1 MVFLIRAMF
10 GKALK
15 TNDALAFAVLTG
27 CLRVSK
33 ESIFTGLNNFKILSI
48 TDTRFDEQFGFTDAE
63 VQKLL
68 SDYHLENRF
77 REVKEWYDGYRFGK
91 ADVYCPWDVI
101 NFVDRAKDDPEA
113 KPEAYWINTSG
124 NDLVKR
130 FIDKAHKTT
139 KNEIERLIAG
149 EVIENELR
157 LDLTYE
163 EIDQSIENLWS
174 VLFTTGYLTQVGRTE
189 EGAYRLVIPNREVR
203 EVFRLQINEWF
214 KRSIFSNAERL
225 TTFWKPEGDSM
236 ALTKPYILVGGIV
249 LFVALL
255 FFFTKLPEIKPEE
268 EKEVT
273 AIVEEKPAASIWKR
287 RQFVRSVV
295 AQFCYCAAQTG
306 IFGFFINYVTEMDP
320 GISNLRASRILAF
333 GGMALFMIGRLSVS
347 FTMKWLAPGRLLTW
361 YSLLSA
367 VCMALVVASVGTL
380 SLYALYL
387 SFFFMSIMFPTIFA
401 LGLEGMGVYTKK
413 ASSYIVMGVAGGAFS
428 PMLMG
433 YIGEENMALGFIV
446 PLIAFLY
453 ILYFAIKC
461 KR

>member
-1 MVFLIRAMF
+1 MEKQKKQLLVAAPGGKSYLVPFILITSLFLLWGFAHGLLDVLNKHFQGVFTMTKAESGLVQFSTYIAYFLMALPAGAFMKRYGYRKGIIMGLLLFAIGAFGFIPAAFLHSATPFLIALFVIACGLCILETAANPYSTILGPSASAAQRLNLSQSFNGLGWILGPLVGGLLIF
-10 GKALK
+10 GA
-15 TNDALAFAVLTG
+15 
-27 CLRVSK
+27 S
-33 ESIFTGLNNFKILSI
+33 
-48 TDTRFDEQFGFTDAE
+48 
-63 VQKLL
+63 
-68 SDYHLENRF
+68 
-77 REVKEWYDGYRFGK
+77 
-91 ADVYCPWDVI
+91 
-101 NFVDRAKDDPEA
+101 
-113 KPEAYWINTSG
+113 
-124 NDLVKR
+124 
-130 FIDKAHKTT
+130 
-139 KNEIERLIAG
+139 
-149 EVIENELR
+149 
-157 LDLTYE
+157 
-163 EIDQSIENLWS
+163 
-174 VLFTTGYLTQVGRTE
+174 
-189 EGAYRLVIPNREVR
+189 
-203 EVFRLQINEWF
+203 
-214 KRSIFSNAERL
+214 
-225 TTFWKPEGDSM
+225 EGDSM
-236 ALTKPYILVGGIV
+236 ALTKPYILVGGSV

-268 EKEVT
+268 EEEVT
-273 AIVEEKPAASIWKR
+273 AIVEEKPAASLWKR

-333 GGMALFMIGRLSVS
+333 GGMALFMIGRLSGS

-461 KR
+461 NR

>member
-1 MVFLIRAMF
+1 MEKQKKQSLVAAPGGKSYLVPFILITSLFLLWGFAHGLLDVLNKHFQGVFTMTKAESGLVQFSTYIAYFLMALPAGAFMKRYGYRKGIIMGLLLFAIGAFGFIPAAFLHSATPFLIALFVIACGLCILETAANPYSTILGPPASAAQRLNLSQSFNGLGWILGPLVGGLLIF
-10 GKALK
+10 GA
-15 TNDALAFAVLTG
+15 
-27 CLRVSK
+27 S
-33 ESIFTGLNNFKILSI
+33 
-48 TDTRFDEQFGFTDAE
+48 
-63 VQKLL
+63 
-68 SDYHLENRF
+68 
-77 REVKEWYDGYRFGK
+77 
-91 ADVYCPWDVI
+91 
-101 NFVDRAKDDPEA
+101 
-113 KPEAYWINTSG
+113 
-124 NDLVKR
+124 
-130 FIDKAHKTT
+130 
-139 KNEIERLIAG
+139 
-149 EVIENELR
+149 
-157 LDLTYE
+157 
-163 EIDQSIENLWS
+163 
-174 VLFTTGYLTQVGRTE
+174 
-189 EGAYRLVIPNREVR
+189 
-203 EVFRLQINEWF
+203 
-214 KRSIFSNAERL
+214 
-225 TTFWKPEGDSM
+225 EGDSM

-268 EKEVT
+268 EEEVT
-273 AIVEEKPAASIWKR
+273 AIVEEKPAASLWKR

-333 GGMALFMIGRLSVS
+333 GGMALFMIGRLSGS

-413 ASSYIVMGVAGGAFS
+413 ASSYIVMGVVGGAFS

-461 KR
+461 NR

>member
-1 MVFLIRAMF
+1 MEKQKKQSLVAAPGGKSYLVPFVLITSLFLLWGFAHGLLDVLNKHFQGVFTMTKAESGLVQFSTYIAYFLMALPAGAFMKRYGYRKGIIMGLLLFAIGAFGFIPAAFLHSATPFLIALFVIACGLCILETAANPYSTILGPSASAAQRLNLSQSFNGLGWILGPLVGGLLIF
-10 GKALK
+10 GA
-15 TNDALAFAVLTG
+15 
-27 CLRVSK
+27 S
-33 ESIFTGLNNFKILSI
+33 
-48 TDTRFDEQFGFTDAE
+48 
-63 VQKLL
+63 
-68 SDYHLENRF
+68 
-77 REVKEWYDGYRFGK
+77 
-91 ADVYCPWDVI
+91 
-101 NFVDRAKDDPEA
+101 
-113 KPEAYWINTSG
+113 
-124 NDLVKR
+124 
-130 FIDKAHKTT
+130 
-139 KNEIERLIAG
+139 
-149 EVIENELR
+149 
-157 LDLTYE
+157 
-163 EIDQSIENLWS
+163 
-174 VLFTTGYLTQVGRTE
+174 
-189 EGAYRLVIPNREVR
+189 
-203 EVFRLQINEWF
+203 
-214 KRSIFSNAERL
+214 
-225 TTFWKPEGDSM
+225 EGDSM

-268 EKEVT
+268 EEEVT

-306 IFGFFINYVTEMDP
+306 IFGFFINYVTEMDS

-333 GGMALFMIGRLSVS
+333 GGMALFMIGRLSGS

>member
-1 MVFLIRAMF
+1 MEKQKKQSLVAAPGGKSYLVPFVLITSLFLLWGFAHGLLDVLNKHFQGVFTMTKAESGLVQFSTYIAYFLMALPAGAFMKRYGYRKGIIMGLLLFAIGAFGFIPAAFLHSATPFLIALFVIACGLCILGTAANPYSTILGPSASAAQRLNLSQSFNGLGWILGPLVGGLLIF
-10 GKALK
+10 GA
-15 TNDALAFAVLTG
+15 
-27 CLRVSK
+27 S
-33 ESIFTGLNNFKILSI
+33 
-48 TDTRFDEQFGFTDAE
+48 
-63 VQKLL
+63 
-68 SDYHLENRF
+68 
-77 REVKEWYDGYRFGK
+77 
-91 ADVYCPWDVI
+91 
-101 NFVDRAKDDPEA
+101 
-113 KPEAYWINTSG
+113 
-124 NDLVKR
+124 
-130 FIDKAHKTT
+130 
-139 KNEIERLIAG
+139 
-149 EVIENELR
+149 
-157 LDLTYE
+157 
-163 EIDQSIENLWS
+163 
-174 VLFTTGYLTQVGRTE
+174 
-189 EGAYRLVIPNREVR
+189 
-203 EVFRLQINEWF
+203 
-214 KRSIFSNAERL
+214 
-225 TTFWKPEGDSM
+225 EGDSM

-268 EKEVT
+268 EEEVT

-333 GGMALFMIGRLSVS
+333 GGMALFMIGRLSGS

-461 KR
+461 NR

>member
-1 MVFLIRAMF
+1 MEKQKKQSLVAAPGGKSYLVPFILITSLFLLWGFAHGLLDVLNKHFQGVFTMTKAESGLVQFSTYIAYFLMALPAGAFMKRYGYRKGIIMGLLLFAIGAFGFIPTAFLHSATPFLIALFVIACGLCILETAANPYSTILGPSASAAQRLNLSQSFNGLGWILGPLVGGLLIF
-10 GKALK
+10 GA
-15 TNDALAFAVLTG
+15 
-27 CLRVSK
+27 S
-33 ESIFTGLNNFKILSI
+33 
-48 TDTRFDEQFGFTDAE
+48 
-63 VQKLL
+63 
-68 SDYHLENRF
+68 
-77 REVKEWYDGYRFGK
+77 
-91 ADVYCPWDVI
+91 
-101 NFVDRAKDDPEA
+101 
-113 KPEAYWINTSG
+113 
-124 NDLVKR
+124 
-130 FIDKAHKTT
+130 
-139 KNEIERLIAG
+139 
-149 EVIENELR
+149 
-157 LDLTYE
+157 
-163 EIDQSIENLWS
+163 
-174 VLFTTGYLTQVGRTE
+174 
-189 EGAYRLVIPNREVR
+189 
-203 EVFRLQINEWF
+203 
-214 KRSIFSNAERL
+214 
-225 TTFWKPEGDSM
+225 EGDSM

-268 EKEVT
+268 EEEVT
-273 AIVEEKPAASIWKR
+273 AIVEEKPAASLWKR

-333 GGMALFMIGRLSVS
+333 GGMALFMIGRLSGS

-461 KR
+461 NR

>member
-1 MVFLIRAMF
+1 MEKQKKQSLVAAPGGKSYLVPFILITSLFLLWGFAHGLLDVLNKHFQGVFTMTKAESGLVQFSTYIAYFLMALPAGAFMKRYGYRKGIIMGLLLFAIGAFGFIPAAFLHSATPFLIALIVIACGLCILETAANPYSTILGPPASAAQRLNLSQSFNGLGWILGPLVGGLLIF
-10 GKALK
+10 GA
-15 TNDALAFAVLTG
+15 
-27 CLRVSK
+27 
-33 ESIFTGLNNFKILSI
+33 
-48 TDTRFDEQFGFTDAE
+48 
-63 VQKLL
+63 
-68 SDYHLENRF
+68 
-77 REVKEWYDGYRFGK
+77 
-91 ADVYCPWDVI
+91 
-101 NFVDRAKDDPEA
+101 
-113 KPEAYWINTSG
+113 
-124 NDLVKR
+124 
-130 FIDKAHKTT
+130 
-139 KNEIERLIAG
+139 
-149 EVIENELR
+149 
-157 LDLTYE
+157 
-163 EIDQSIENLWS
+163 
-174 VLFTTGYLTQVGRTE
+174 
-189 EGAYRLVIPNREVR
+189 
-203 EVFRLQINEWF
+203 
-214 KRSIFSNAERL
+214 
-225 TTFWKPEGDSM
+225 PEGDSM

-268 EKEVT
+268 EEEVT
-273 AIVEEKPAASIWKR
+273 AIVEEKPAASLWKR

-333 GGMALFMIGRLSVS
+333 GGMALFMIGRLSGS

>member
-1 MVFLIRAMF
+1 MEKQKKQLLVAAPGGKSYLVPFILITSLFLLWGFAHGLLDVLNKHFQGVFTMTKAKSGLVQFSTYIAYFLMALPAGAFMKRYGYRKGIIMGLLLFAIGAFGFIPAAFLHSATPFLIALFVIACGLCILETAANPYSTILGPSASAAQRLNLSQSFNGLGWILGPLVGGLLIF
-10 GKALK
+10 GA
-15 TNDALAFAVLTG
+15 
-27 CLRVSK
+27 S
-33 ESIFTGLNNFKILSI
+33 
-48 TDTRFDEQFGFTDAE
+48 
-63 VQKLL
+63 
-68 SDYHLENRF
+68 
-77 REVKEWYDGYRFGK
+77 
-91 ADVYCPWDVI
+91 
-101 NFVDRAKDDPEA
+101 
-113 KPEAYWINTSG
+113 
-124 NDLVKR
+124 
-130 FIDKAHKTT
+130 
-139 KNEIERLIAG
+139 
-149 EVIENELR
+149 
-157 LDLTYE
+157 
-163 EIDQSIENLWS
+163 
-174 VLFTTGYLTQVGRTE
+174 
-189 EGAYRLVIPNREVR
+189 
-203 EVFRLQINEWF
+203 
-214 KRSIFSNAERL
+214 
-225 TTFWKPEGDSM
+225 EGDSM

-268 EKEVT
+268 EEEVT
-273 AIVEEKPAASIWKR
+273 AIVEEKPAASLWKR

-333 GGMALFMIGRLSVS
+333 GGMALFMIGRLSGS

-461 KR
+461 NR